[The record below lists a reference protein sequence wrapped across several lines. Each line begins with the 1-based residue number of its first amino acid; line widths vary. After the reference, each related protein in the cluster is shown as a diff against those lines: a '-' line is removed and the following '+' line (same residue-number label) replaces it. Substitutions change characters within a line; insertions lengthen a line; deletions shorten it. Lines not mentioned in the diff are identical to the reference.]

1 MYLIK
6 RGVVMIKIVNKVS
19 KQDNSDLEFWQSQK
33 PEDRLS
39 CVEKLRR
46 QYSGNSARLQ
56 RSFTSFQ
63 RTKR

>member
-1 MYLIK
+1 
-6 RGVVMIKIVNKVS
+6 MIKTVNKVS
-19 KQDNSDLEFWQSQK
+19 KQDHSDLSFWQSQK

-46 QYSGNSARLQ
+46 QYSGNTARLQ